1 MKLSSH
7 YLKRYK
13 DITMLF
19 LRYGQLD
26 LSSRF
31 GSQEIAGEENGIQPE
46 AAKELPNDLERL
58 GPTFVKLGQL
68 LSSRPDLLPP
78 AYLKALARLQDRVKP
93 FPFQDVETTIEAEL
107 GTRIN
112 KAFSYF
118 EPEPLA
124 AASLGQV
131 HRAALH
137 DGRPVAV
144 KVQRPNIARQID
156 EDFAALEE
164 VAKFLHRHTKLGERY
179 QLLSIL
185 EEFEKTLAHELD
197 YCREAANMVT
207 LAKALA
213 KFDRIKIPLPVQ
225 DYTTHKVLTMEY
237 IEGLKITELSPLT
250 RLDLQGGALAEELFR
265 AYLQQILV
273 DGIFHADPHPGNIL
287 LTPDRRIVLLD
298 LGMVGHTSPAMQ
310 ENLLKLLLAVSEGE
324 SDQASEIA
332 VRISKP
338 SLSFQEQD
346 FRRQIGQLVTE
357 QQNATLS
364 QMDTGKVILEVGRA
378 AARTGL
384 FVPSELSLLGKT
396 LLQLDEVG
404 RILDPEF
411 DPNESVRRNASQL
424 LNQRLKSTLT
434 EGKVFSSLL
443 EAKQFVGALPSRLNK
458 ILDALGNAE
467 LNVNVKPG
475 ETEFLVESAQ
485 KVANRITTGL
495 ILAAL
500 IIGAALLMRVQTDFL
515 IFGYPGLAMLCFLAA
530 GGGGFWLVLSILWQD
545 HKSKRKSQMQRF

>member
-1 MKLSSH
+1 MKLSPH

-13 DITMLF
+13 DLTLLF

-26 LSSRF
+26 SATRF
-31 GSQEIAGEENGIQPE
+31 ASQDLAATENGVEKQ
-46 AAKELPNDLERL
+46 AASELPNELERL

-78 AYLKALARLQDRVKP
+78 VYLKGLARLQDKVKP
-93 FPFQDVETTIEAEL
+93 FGFQDVEFTVEKEL
-107 GTRIN
+107 GTKIN

-144 KVQRPNIARQID
+144 KVQRPNVARQIE
-156 EDFAALEE
+156 EDFAALRE
-164 VAKFLHRHTKLGERY
+164 VAKFLQRHTRVGQKY
-179 QLLSIL
+179 QLLNIL
-185 EEFEKTLAHELD
+185 DEFEKTLAHELD

-213 KFDRIKIPLPVQ
+213 KFDGIKIPLPIH
-225 DYTTHKVLTMEY
+225 DYTTHRLLTMDY
-237 IEGLKITELSPLT
+237 VEGTKITELSPLA
-250 RLDLQGGALAEELFR
+250 RLDLQGSALAEELFR

-273 DGIFHADPHPGNIL
+273 DGIFHADPHPGNIFL
-287 LTPDRRIVLLD
+287 SADGRIILLD
-298 LGMVGHTSPAMQ
+298 LGMVGHTSPAMR

-324 SDQASEIA
+324 SDEAADIA
-332 VRISKP
+332 VRISTP
-338 SLSFQEQD
+338 SLNFQEPD

-364 QMDTGKVILEVGRA
+364 QMDTGKLILEVGRA
-378 AARTGL
+378 AASTGL
-384 FVPSELSLLGKT
+384 FVPTELSLLGKT

-411 DPNESVRRNASQL
+411 DPNESVRRNASQI

-434 EGKVFSSLL
+434 EAKIFSTLL
-443 EAKQFVGALPSRLNK
+443 EAKQFMGALPSRLNK
-458 ILDALGNAE
+458 ILDTLGNAE
-467 LNVNVKPG
+467 LNVNVKPS
-475 ETEFLVESAQ
+475 ETEFLIESAR

-495 ILAAL
+495 VLAAL
-500 IIGAALLMRVQTDFL
+500 IVGAALLMRVQTNFQIL
-515 IFGYPGLAMLCFLAA
+515 GYPGLAMLCFLAA
-530 GGGGFWLVLSILWQD
+530 GGGGFLLVLSILWQD